1 MTMSSRRF
9 RVFGRSR
16 GLLRHLGW
24 MSIAAGLWRNR
35 RDVQR
40 WIGFVRRNLAS
51 GARRPLADL
60 LTEAK
65 VRAAVSSD
73 PVLRHD
79 ASLDDITVEYGVV
92 TALLTTE
99 PWPDLRSSMLRL
111 KRVKGI
117 TDVTTRSIGPIPVDI
132 ELAG

>member
-1 MTMSSRRF
+1 MGARRQ
-9 RVFGRSR
+9 RLFGRSR
-16 GLLRHLGW
+16 GFLRQLGW

-35 RDVQR
+35 RDLQR
-40 WIGFVRRNLAS
+40 WVGFLRRNLAGGS
-51 GARRPLADL
+51 RRPMADL
-60 LTEAK
+60 VTEAK

-79 ASLDDITVEYGVV
+79 ASLDDVSVEYGVV
-92 TALLTTE
+92 TVLLTTE
-99 PWPDLRSSMLRL
+99 PWPDVRSSMLRL

-117 TDVTTRSIGPIPVDI
+117 TDVTTRSVGPIPVDV